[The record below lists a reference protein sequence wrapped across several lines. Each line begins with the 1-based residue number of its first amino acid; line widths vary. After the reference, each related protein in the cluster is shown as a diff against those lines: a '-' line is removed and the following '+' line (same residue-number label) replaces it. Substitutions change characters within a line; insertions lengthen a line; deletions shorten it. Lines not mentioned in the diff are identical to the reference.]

1 MINIIDRILSIK
13 QDDEQHQILNS
24 HNSYRQINS
33 STLEPR
39 HDLPLHKIPELLAKI
54 TLIVSSNTKQLS
66 TSIDCYEQL
75 FKHYSDNNH

>member
-1 MINIIDRILSIK
+1 MSHKQNIRSLVLIK
-13 QDDEQHQILNS
+13 HIKKK
-24 HNSYRQINS
+24 
-33 STLEPR
+33 EPR